1 MNGTEWAAKD
11 ARTRAIADE
20 FAAAVAPLLLTPQ
33 HLVELEPEPGADD
46 LDQLVEAIREDT
58 A

>member
-1 MNGTEWAAKD
+1 MNGSDWAARD
-11 ARTRAIADE
+11 ARTRALADE

-33 HLVELEPEPGADD
+33 HPVELEPEPGADD
-46 LDQLVEAIREDT
+46 LDQLAEAIREDT